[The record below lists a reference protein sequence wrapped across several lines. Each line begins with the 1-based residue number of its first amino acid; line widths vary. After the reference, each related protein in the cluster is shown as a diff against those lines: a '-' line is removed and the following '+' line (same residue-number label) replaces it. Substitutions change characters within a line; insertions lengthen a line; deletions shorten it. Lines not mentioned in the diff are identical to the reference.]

1 MTKVVEIKTTSS
13 VSESINKFILDNPN
27 IKIIDI
33 KYSISSFQSVG
44 RVGCYSGALIVY
56 EVGD

>member
-1 MTKVVEIKTTSS
+1 MTKVIEIKTTSLIS
-13 VSESINKFILDNPN
+13 DSINKFILDNPN

-33 KYSISSFQSVG
+33 KYSVSSFQTVG
-44 RVGCYSGALIVY
+44 RIGCYSGALIVY

>member
-1 MTKVVEIKTTSS
+1 MTKVVEIKTTSN

-33 KYSISSFQSVG
+33 KYSVSSFQSVG

>member
-1 MTKVVEIKTTSS
+1 MTKVVEIKTTSN

-33 KYSISSFQSVG
+33 KYSVSSFQSVG

-56 EVGD
+56 ELGD